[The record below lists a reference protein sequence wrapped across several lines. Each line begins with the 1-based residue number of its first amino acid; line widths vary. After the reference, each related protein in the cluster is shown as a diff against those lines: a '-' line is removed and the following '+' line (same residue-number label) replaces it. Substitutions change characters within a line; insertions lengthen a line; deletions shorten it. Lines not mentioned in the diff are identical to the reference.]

1 VNSLRG
7 PTSLESG
14 PHRSIY
20 GRHAFGRGLWV
31 WLHSNRFNVVDRT
44 RLPSRRQFV
53 ELRLVGEGG
62 LEPLL
67 LPAEMASELQ
77 VHSESFPL
85 SPARYLRF
93 RSRALTAS
101 RAVTNFHARTAG
113 QRVSNR
119 EAPEVRPC
127 ASWWCLL
134 QH

>member
-1 VNSLRG
+1 MAVTPSAADCGFGCTPTDSMWWTGHDCLRVA
-7 PTSLESG
+7 SS
-14 PHRSIY
+14 
-20 GRHAFGRGLWV
+20 
-31 WLHSNRFNVVDRT
+31 SNYAWWAKGC
-44 RLPSRRQFV
+44 
-53 ELRLVGEGG
+53 GEGG